1 MADISTKR
9 RKTKGAFF
17 RKYAY
22 AFKGFGAA
30 LKEESSL
37 VVHVI
42 CTIVVFITAGIL
54 HKGLHYYDWIIL
66 AIAMAGIITVEL
78 INTAIENIVDVIS
91 FKFSYNAKKIKDI
104 GAAACLI
111 VSLLAI
117 GVCLAILIRALLV
130 VIGKVPL

>member
-17 RKYAY
+17 RKFAY

-37 VVHVI
+37 VVHII
-42 CTIVVFITAGIL
+42 CTVIVFITAGIL
-54 HKGLHYYDWIIL
+54 HRGMDKADWFIL
-66 AIAMAGIITVEL
+66 ALCMCGLIATEL
-78 INTAIENIVDVIS
+78 INTAIENIVDIIS

-104 GAAACLI
+104 GAAACL
-111 VSLLAI
+111 VMSLLAI
-117 GVCLAILIRALLV
+117 GVSLAILIMALIK
-130 VIGKVPL
+130 VIHL